1 MEEVIPGIYLIKE
14 KSNFERIKP
23 SENIYVIAGSDGL
36 IYDAG
41 FGNKKVVKLFVK
53 EINNIKHKYKENKE
67 NFDITRILVSHGH
80 PDHFAGLK
88 KIKNALGVKIVL
100 TEKTADIIKNKKSFM
115 KSFNADSYE
124 DYLIIKK
131 GFRYRIRSFLQKILT
146 HLFFKRIYGLS
157 FIANPDEIIKANT
170 EISINGENWKVF
182 PSPGHAVDHISLYNE
197 EKGILLAGD
206 NILNSMTTW
215 LGPPNCNVEDY
226 IESVETILNLPNLKI
241 ILAAHGNII
250 NNPRERCIEIL
261 KHREERTRD
270 LLDIIKAY
278 SEKGISPNDIIRELH
293 PNGKKMRFQLA
304 RGWVCLTIK
313 ILEKDNL
320 IKRIEGKKE
329 IKFYPT
335 NKL

>member
-1 MEEVIPGIYLIKE
+1 MEEVIPGIFLIKE

-23 SENIYVIAGSDGL
+23 SENIYVIAGPDGL
-36 IYDAG
+36 IFDAG

-53 EINNIKHKYKENKE
+53 EINKIEHLYRDKKEDFK
-67 NFDITRILVSHGH
+67 ITRILVSHGH

-124 DYLIIKK
+124 DYLMIQK
-131 GFRYRIRSFLQKILT
+131 GFRYRIRSFLQKFMISF
-146 HLFFKRIYGLS
+146 FFKRIYGLS
-157 FIANPDEIIKANT
+157 FIANPDEIIKKNT
-170 EISINGENWKVF
+170 KISINGENWKVF

-215 LGPPNCNVEDY
+215 LGPPYCSVEDY

-250 NNPRERCIEIL
+250 NNPKERSLEVL
-261 KHREERTRD
+261 KHRKERTRN

-278 SEKGISPNDIIRELH
+278 PEKGISPNDIIRKLH
-293 PNGKKMRFQLA
+293 PNGKKMRFELA

-313 ILEKDNL
+313 MLEKDNL